1 MHLAVFQASH
11 QTGPFWQFRHEF
23 ENLGGALSSFL
34 FAFCPHE
41 VLRICNS
48 QRELYDGQH
57 LLPSCHRPKDCKF
70 TPYTGVY
77 LCRANIYWGTS
88 LYVLFEVSSEFTCP
102 NSYTKSSITS
112 QMWQSWIFW
121 GELFGDLLKRGVTL
135 FILTDKSTT
144 CTVPSHDSLQVT
156 SWLQAKVTFLV
167 DKNFELASSFTSLH
181 KKGVTNFTWKI
192 GSICGVY
199 ACNFLKIL
207 CKLEPKRFQPFFL
220 LASSV
225 GVISTLLLLV
235 SISQCRILG
244 FSYHSGFPWT

>member
-1 MHLAVFQASH
+1 MHQKVYASVKFKILTNNTTFSLRPQLTRAEWSKSALKLFCPFNPNNMHLAVFQASH

-144 CTVPSHDSLQVT
+144 YL
-156 SWLQAKVTFLV
+156 
-167 DKNFELASSFTSLH
+167 
-181 KKGVTNFTWKI
+181 
-192 GSICGVY
+192 Y
-199 ACNFLKIL
+199 
-207 CKLEPKRFQPFFL
+207 
-220 LASSV
+220 
-225 GVISTLLLLV
+225 ST
-235 SISQCRILG
+235 
-244 FSYHSGFPWT
+244 